1 MSSSAKSKR
10 LSERIRYHPANA
22 YPYDLEIFRVS
33 DLKKRTS
40 EEGMLRTYNYEF
52 YMIILVTDGQC
63 VQLVDFNSV
72 SCNPGDLLLLRP
84 GQAHNFGRD
93 KGWDGWVILFRPEFV
108 PPNWQSL
115 HDLKLAVDLEQMPEQ
130 LMLQGDELQR
140 ITGLIAQMR
149 SDALIVAS
157 IENVHALLRHQ
168 ILLLLT
174 LLNILHGRQQA
185 HEGLTPHALQR
196 FKKFQVLVEKHY
208 ATWHQVAEYAG
219 QLGCT
224 EKSLTRAS
232 LMAVGM
238 TAKAFIATRINLE
251 AKRLLAHTDLPITD
265 LAETLGFEET
275 TNFTKFFKRET
286 GCTPTEFRRRHSDSQ
301 DL

>member
-10 LSERIRYHPANA
+10 LSERIRYHPAKA

-130 LMLQGDELQR
+130 IMLQGDELQR

-196 FKKFQVLVEKHY
+196 F
-208 ATWHQVAEYAG
+208 
-219 QLGCT
+219 
-224 EKSLTRAS
+224 
-232 LMAVGM
+232 
-238 TAKAFIATRINLE
+238 IATRINLE
-251 AKRLLAHTDLPITD
+251 AKRLLAHTNLPITD